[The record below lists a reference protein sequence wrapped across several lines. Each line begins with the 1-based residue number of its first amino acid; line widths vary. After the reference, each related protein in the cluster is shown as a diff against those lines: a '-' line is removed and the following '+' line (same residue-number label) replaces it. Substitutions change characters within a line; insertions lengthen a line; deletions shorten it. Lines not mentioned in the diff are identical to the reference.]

1 MPVRTISLNH
11 SPTRIALI
19 KPSALGDIAHSLPVV
34 SALRRRFPSSHIAW
48 IVNRG
53 YAPIL
58 EGHPDLN
65 EIIPFDRGALR
76 KGWFS
81 GGLAFVRFLRH
92 LRGQRFDMVVD
103 LQGLL
108 RTGLMTLASGAPVR
122 IGLAS
127 SREFSSVCYTH
138 RIDDRIGVRHAVDR
152 YWRVIE
158 SLGYYS
164 DKIFHV
170 PVQPDARSWTHD
182 LLQSRPR
189 PWLAVGVGSRWLT
202 KRWPPQHFAALV
214 HRAQAQFGGTA
225 VFVGTP
231 EEASLA
237 EQAVAL
243 VNSATWASPTISA
256 ALVGV
261 EPASNPHQR
270 CAYGGALQMTGK
282 TTLPQ
287 LVALLSECDVMIAN
301 DTGPLHLA
309 VALGRPVVAPYTCT
323 LPEKTAPYG
332 QEDRGVATSIWCR
345 GSYLKTCPRMECMAE
360 LSPDRL
366 WPPLESILRTWQQS
380 HQAA

>member
-1 MPVRTISLNH
+1 MAVQTISLMQ
-11 SPTRIALI
+11 PPKRIAII
-19 KPSALGDIAHSLPVV
+19 KPSALGDIAHSLPVL
-34 SALRRRFPSSHIAW
+34 SALRQLFPTAHISW

-65 EIIPFDRGALR
+65 EIIPFDRGAFR
-76 KGWFS
+76 KGWITGS
-81 GGLAFVRFLRH
+81 IAYSRFLRH
-92 LRGQRFDMVVD
+92 LRSQRFDLVID

-108 RTGLMTLASGAPVR
+108 RTGLMALASGAAVR
-122 IGLAS
+122 IGLATA
-127 SREFSSVCYTH
+127 REFSSLCYTH

-158 SLGYYS
+158 ALG
-164 DKIFHV
+164 DAPTKTFHA
-170 PVQPDARSWTHD
+170 PVQADARLWARD
-182 LLQSRPR
+182 RLQAQPR

-202 KRWPPQHFAALV
+202 KRWPPEHFAALV
-214 HRAQAQFGGTA
+214 RRAQSQFGGTA

-237 EQAVAL
+237 EHAASL
-243 VNSATWASPTISA
+243 VHGPM
-256 ALVGV
+256 
-261 EPASNPHQR
+261 
-270 CAYGGALQMTGK
+270 LQLTGK

-287 LVALLSECDVMIAN
+287 LVALLSECDAMIAN

-323 LPEKTAPYG
+323 LPEKTGPYG
-332 QEDRGVATSIWCR
+332 QDDRGIATSIWCR

-360 LSPDRL
+360 LTPERL
-366 WPPLESILRTWQQS
+366 WPPLESILRTWQQQ
-380 HQAA
+380 HHAA